1 LAPKVPKCAETVL
14 RFRIRASRVFKPTPA
29 AMTAPPSTI
38 TDSNDIAAAKSARAT
53 TATADF
59 AAFGSWPAAAAVA
72 RNRRAR
78 KPTLAAALRQA
89 AKAGAKVSGAVLD
102 PSGRVE
108 LRFGE
113 QGAGARAD
121 VNLFDLE
128 AERLRKQKAGA
139 R

>member
-1 LAPKVPKCAETVL
+1 
-14 RFRIRASRVFKPTPA
+14 
-29 AMTAPPSTI
+29 M

-113 QGAGARAD
+113 QGTGDAKPD
-121 VNLFDLE
+121 DLDQWI
-128 AERLRKQKAGA
+128 AKHHASHAKGH
-139 R
+139 

>member
-1 LAPKVPKCAETVL
+1 
-14 RFRIRASRVFKPTPA
+14 
-29 AMTAPPSTI
+29 MTAPPSAT
-38 TDSNDIAAAKSARAT
+38 TDSDDIAAAT
-53 TATADF
+53 F
-59 AAFGSWPAAAAVA
+59 AAFGSWSAAVAA

-113 QGAGARAD
+113 QGTGDAKPD
-121 VNLFDLE
+121 DLDQWI
-128 AERLRKQKAGA
+128 AKHHASHAKGH
-139 R
+139 